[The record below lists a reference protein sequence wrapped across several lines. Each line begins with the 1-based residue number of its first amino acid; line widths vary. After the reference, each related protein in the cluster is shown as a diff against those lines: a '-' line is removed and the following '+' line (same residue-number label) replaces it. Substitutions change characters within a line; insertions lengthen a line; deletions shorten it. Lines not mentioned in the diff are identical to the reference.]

1 MLFYSGKVTDL
12 LSDNINQITTGIIR
26 SQSHTFFHK
35 HKKKVYIG
43 IESFCNNFI
52 SLFVAVDNTY
62 IKGNADEFAHD
73 LLLKYVES
81 MIHISYAI
89 FDSEEITFNAF
100 SDLVRSS
107 WVENII
113 SDYEATMTMLG
124 LDDIDYCN
132 FNEGIIVEKSDSEI
146 LSEANNLMFSASLLA
161 EIKRIRQG
169 AKISDSYGHPVHYI
183 IQADD
188 EEQQSN
194 TAELLLSALYANNR
208 IKSTRYSSLLFVS
221 GHFRRNNFE
230 NVYELNKGGAVVI
243 NYEPNIESSENHAYP
258 DIELI
263 SRISR
268 SVNKYKNDVLTI
280 LILPLMSDNIKDSF
294 MERLGTITFVP
305 LQEDIIYG
313 SKAKKFLKTMALNVG
328 IKPDSKLLNSSYNAE
343 RAYSASELKKRFDRW
358 YSGKL
363 RSNIY
368 PQYAKLDS
376 CESITKNKRHRGDA
390 YAKLNSLIG
399 LTEAKKVMDTA
410 LDFFKAQLLFK
421 DKGIDTNKT
430 AIHMVFTGNPGTA
443 KTTVARLF
451 AQILK
456 DNGYLSIGDLI
467 EVGRADLVGKYV
479 GWTAPIVKAKFQA
492 AKGSVLF
499 IDEAYS
505 LVDGDPGLYGDE
517 AINTIVQEME
527 NNREDTVVI
536 FAGYPDKMAAFLDR
550 NPGLKSRIAFHIP
563 FNDYSPKEL
572 YEILELM
579 ANNSKMILSDG
590 IKDKVLN
597 IFEKVYKQ
605 ENFGNGR
612 YVRNM
617 FEKAKQRQGSRLI
630 RMDAESVTKDDVQTL
645 LPEDFEEEQN
655 TSPQSSTIG
664 F

>member
-1 MLFYSGKVTDL
+1 MLFYSAQFTDYHYRDTHE
-12 LSDNINQITTGIIR
+12 LSDGMLR
-26 SQSHTFFHK
+26 SLTHTFFHK
-35 HKKKVYIG
+35 HNKKVYVG
-43 IESFCNNFI
+43 IEEICSDLI
-52 SLFVAVDNTY
+52 SLFVAIDSKI
-62 IKGNADEFAHD
+62 IKESTEDLMLDILSDFFSSMNIFACTID
-73 LLLKYVES
+73 
-81 MIHISYAI
+81 
-89 FDSEEITFNAF
+89 FEEITYSAF
-100 SDLVRSS
+100 SDLSHSS
-107 WVENII
+107 WFKDIMLNHGAI
-113 SDYEATMTMLG
+113 MKMLG

-132 FNEGIIVEKSDSEI
+132 FNEGIIVEKNDSEI
-146 LSEANNLMFSASLLA
+146 LSEANTIMFSDSLIT
-161 EIKRIRQG
+161 EIKRIQQG
-169 AKISDSYGHPVHYI
+169 SKKSDSYGHPVHYI
-183 IQADD
+183 IQAEDK
-188 EEQQSN
+188 EQQSN
-194 TAELLLSALYANNR
+194 IAELLLSALYANKR
-208 IKSTRYSSLLFVS
+208 IKSTRYSTLLCVS
-221 GHFRRNNFE
+221 GYSGRNNFDTI
-230 NVYELNKGGAVVI
+230 YKLNKGGAVVV
-243 NYEPNIESSENHAYP
+243 NYEPNIESSANHAYP

-263 SRISR
+263 SSISA

-280 LILPLMSDNIKDSF
+280 LILPLLSDNAKDSF
-294 MERLGTITFVP
+294 LARLGTMIFVQ
-305 LQEDIIYG
+305 LKEEIIYG
-313 SKAKKFLKTMALNVG
+313 NKAKKFLKAMALNVG

-343 RAYSASELKKRFDRW
+343 RAYSASELKKLFDRW
-358 YSGKL
+358 YSVKL
-363 RSNIY
+363 RNNIY
-368 PQYAKLDS
+368 PQYARLDS
-376 CESITKNKRHRGDA
+376 CESITKKKRHRGDA
-390 YAKLNSLIG
+390 YAKLHSLIG

-410 LDFFKAQLLFK
+410 LDFYKAQLLFK

-505 LVDGDPGLYGDE
+505 LVDGNPGLYGDE

-579 ANNSKMILSDG
+579 ANDSKMILSDG

>member
-1 MLFYSGKVTDL
+1 
-12 LSDNINQITTGIIR
+12 
-26 SQSHTFFHK
+26 
-35 HKKKVYIG
+35 
-43 IESFCNNFI
+43 
-52 SLFVAVDNTY
+52 
-62 IKGNADEFAHD
+62 
-73 LLLKYVES
+73 
-81 MIHISYAI
+81 
-89 FDSEEITFNAF
+89 
-100 SDLVRSS
+100 
-107 WVENII
+107 
-113 SDYEATMTMLG
+113 
-124 LDDIDYCN
+124 
-132 FNEGIIVEKSDSEI
+132 
-146 LSEANNLMFSASLLA
+146 
-161 EIKRIRQG
+161 
-169 AKISDSYGHPVHYI
+169 
-183 IQADD
+183 
-188 EEQQSN
+188 
-194 TAELLLSALYANNR
+194 
-208 IKSTRYSSLLFVS
+208 
-221 GHFRRNNFE
+221 
-230 NVYELNKGGAVVI
+230 
-243 NYEPNIESSENHAYP
+243 
-258 DIELI
+258 
-263 SRISR
+263 
-268 SVNKYKNDVLTI
+268 
-280 LILPLMSDNIKDSF
+280 MSDNIKDSF